1 MAKALG
7 TLRAPPSGPRP
18 IEARAESSAIRSTAR
33 EAVHHADRMHAH
45 GPKRFAATR
54 ALHCVARAFAG
65 PRRDREEA
73 VFRVNPP
80 TKEIFRVTQF
90 FFQKKKVKVNFRRK
104 TYFTVKIMKT
114 MSILDFDL

>member
-90 FFQKKKVKVNFRRK
+90 FFSKISKSEFQKKDVFYGQNYENHE
-104 TYFTVKIMKT
+104 YFG
-114 MSILDFDL
+114 F